1 MQPIILIV
9 GPTAV
14 GKTSLSIQLA
24 QRFNGEIISGDSM
37 QIYQHLDI
45 GTAKVQPAEMQ
56 GIPHYLVDHQ
66 NVTQRFTVAD
76 FKQQAQQAIETI
88 AQHRHLPFIVG
99 GTGFY
104 LQALLRDYQLGGQAA
119 AGDFKLRDQWQAYL
133 TVHGP
138 EALWQQLAQQDP
150 QAAQQIPVGDS
161 RRVIRALEVLQTTGQ
176 LFSQQADQTNQQ
188 LRPLIIGLTTE
199 RQLLYQRI
207 NQRVDTMLDQGLL
220 AEAKWLYQRQAQAPQ
235 ASRGIGY
242 KELFPYFAGEQDL
255 ATAVA
260 KIKQNSRHYAKR
272 QLTFFRNQFE
282 THWFDLVQHPEQ
294 LTAIETTITAF
305 LKEDDNDELA
315 N

>member
-1 MQPIILIV
+1 MQAVILIV

-24 QRFNGEIISGDSM
+24 QAFNGEIISGDSM

-56 GIPHYLVDHQ
+56 GVPHYLVDHQ
-66 NVTQRFTVAD
+66 AITQRFTVAD
-76 FKQQAQQAIETI
+76 FKQQAQQAITQI
-88 AQHRHLPFIVG
+88 AQHQHLPFVVG

-104 LQALLRDYQLGGQAA
+104 LQALLKDYQLGGAAA
-119 AGDFKLRDQWQAYL
+119 AGDFALRAHWQQYL
-133 TVHGP
+133 DAHGP
-138 EALWQQLAQQDP
+138 QALWQQLLQQDP
-150 QAAQQIPVGDS
+150 VAAHHIPVGDS
-161 RRVIRALEVLQTTGQ
+161 RRVIRALEVIQTTGQ
-176 LFSQQADQTNQQ
+176 LFSEQADQENTT
-188 LRPLIIGLTTE
+188 LRPLIIGLTTA

-207 NQRVDTMLDQGLL
+207 DQRVDAMLHQGLL
-220 AEAKWLYQRQAQAPQ
+220 AEAQWLYQRREQAPQ

-294 LTAIETTITAF
+294 LTTIKQTITTF
-305 LKEDDNDELA
+305 LKEDE
-315 N
+315 